1 MWQNVNNVNMRDG
14 RYMYI
19 SGMGL
24 AQICNTSVSEK
35 RQYINVNTHD
45 MQVVKEQIL
54 YSLLIMVSQS
64 YFNASIEIKVN
75 VVRSM
80 TKTCSYSWQSH
91 GI

>member
-1 MWQNVNNVNMRDG
+1 MWPNVNNVNMRDG

-24 AQICNTSVSEK
+24 AQICNTSVPEK
-35 RQYINVNTHD
+35 RQYKNIHD
-45 MQVVKEQIL
+45 MQLIKEQIL

-75 VVRSM
+75 VVRGM
-80 TKTCSYSWQSH
+80 TKTCSYSWPSH
-91 GI
+91 RI

>member
-1 MWQNVNNVNMRDG
+1 
-14 RYMYI
+14 MYI

-24 AQICNTSVSEK
+24 AQICNTSVPEK
-35 RQYINVNTHD
+35 RQYINVNIHD

-75 VVRSM
+75 VVRGM

-91 GI
+91 RI

>member
-1 MWQNVNNVNMRDG
+1 MRDG

-24 AQICNTSVSEK
+24 AQICNTSVPEK
-35 RQYINVNTHD
+35 RQYINVNIHD
-45 MQVVKEQIL
+45 MQVVTEQIL

-75 VVRSM
+75 VVRGM
-80 TKTCSYSWQSH
+80 TKTCSYSWPSH
-91 GI
+91 RI